1 MRHEESSLSWASS
14 MQSPSHV
21 LSMCAVCDWSRIQGF
36 QDPTTCYLILC
47 TYLALDISLNM
58 TLILLL
64 IYNALLNF
72 CDSPHFTVEELRLR
86 AINQLTLLMYIR
98 GQTKVCLLLS

>member
-1 MRHEESSLSWASS
+1 
-14 MQSPSHV
+14 MQSPSHG
-21 LSMCAVCDWSRIQGF
+21 LSPCAVCDWSRVQGF
-36 QDPTTCYLILC
+36 QDPTTCYLTLC
-47 TYLALDISLNM
+47 TYLALDIGLNM
-58 TLILLL
+58 ALIQLL

-86 AINQLTLLMYIR
+86 AINQLILLMYIR

>member
-1 MRHEESSLSWASS
+1 
-14 MQSPSHV
+14 
-21 LSMCAVCDWSRIQGF
+21 
-36 QDPTTCYLILC
+36 
-47 TYLALDISLNM
+47 M

-86 AINQLTLLMYIR
+86 AINQLILLMYIR